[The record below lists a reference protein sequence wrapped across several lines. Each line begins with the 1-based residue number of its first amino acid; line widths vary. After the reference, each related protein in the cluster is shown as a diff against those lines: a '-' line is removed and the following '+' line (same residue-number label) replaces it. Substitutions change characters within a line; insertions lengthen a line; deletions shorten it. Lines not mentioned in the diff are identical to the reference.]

1 LILSPVRGGNGVKY
15 DMFVDYDWGGEGTLN
30 GTLKDVQITNPDLF
44 FNETDGSSFPNGDM
58 RQTHRAAA
66 FMNWDRVSPPFVR
79 DGCLYL
85 PAAFVTHNGYA
96 LDEKTPLLRSEA
108 AINKNGLRLQKLLG
122 DDDSTAVVAN
132 VGWEQEFF
140 AVDRDQYLQRP
151 DLMATGRM
159 LVGAQPPR
167 GQQTDFNYFN
177 RMQPRVRAFM
187 DELTEELLTLGMP
200 VSVFHN
206 EVAPSQYEFSPIFK
220 LTNVATDEN
229 TLAMEV
235 MEDLAVKH
243 NLAILFHEKPFGGV
257 NGSGKHN
264 NWGLNTDS
272 GRNLFVPGKTDKDQ
286 ASFIAM
292 VACLARTLHVH
303 GDVIR
308 VGVATAGNDHR
319 LGAQEAPP
327 AIISLYTGDSMESHL
342 QSVVDGGELHGYG
355 QEQMSLE
362 FGSKN
367 VGSLRVPVE
376 DRNRTAPF
384 PFCGNRFEFRAVG
397 SSQNCGYPL
406 AIVNTAMAESMG
418 ILADAIEGGKSP
430 RDAVADMLKEHWQ
443 VIFNGNGYSDEWPVE
458 AAKRGLPNLRNT
470 VDAVET
476 LTASKNEKLFESQG
490 VFSPTELKARQEIQF
505 EKYTNDLTI
514 EANCLINM
522 LETGILP
529 ACAKDLQVFAGSSL
543 GSKRAALYGELE
555 AASDKLTDLYMDLP
569 DGDAGTQAR
578 YCVNVIKP
586 QMEVV
591 RELSDTAE
599 RLVSAELWP
608 YPKYSEIL
616 YDHHSGAP
624 EYM

>member
-1 LILSPVRGGNGVKY
+1 MRGGNGVKY

-30 GTLKDVQITNPDLF
+30 GTMKDMKITNPDLF

-85 PAAFVTHNGYA
+85 PASFVTHNGDA
-96 LDEKTPLLRSEA
+96 LDEKTPLLRSEK
-108 AINKNGLRLQKLLG
+108 AINKSGLRLQKLLG
-122 DDDSTAVVAN
+122 DEETTKVVSN

-140 AVDRDQYLQRP
+140 AVDRDMYLQRP
-151 DLMATGRM
+151 DLVASGRM
-159 LVGAQPPR
+159 LIGAQPPR

-177 RMQPRVRAFM
+177 RMQPRVRAYM

-235 MEDLAVKH
+235 MEDIAVRH

-272 GRNLFVPGKTDKDQ
+272 GRNLFVPGKTEQDQ
-286 ASFIAM
+286 ASFIAL
-292 VACLARTLHVH
+292 VACLARALHIH
-303 GDVIR
+303 GDVVR

-327 AIISLYTGDSMESHL
+327 AIISLYTGDTMAAQL
-342 QSVVDGGELHGYG
+342 QKVVDGGELHGYG
-355 QEQMSLE
+355 EQNISVD
-362 FGSKN
+362 FGTNN
-367 VGSLRVPVE
+367 VSPLNVNLE

-397 SSQNCGYPL
+397 STQNCGYPL
-406 AIVNTAMAESMG
+406 AIVNAAMAESMEV
-418 ILADAIEGGKSP
+418 LADAIEGGKSP
-430 RDAVADMLKEHWQ
+430 RDAVADMLQEHWQ
-443 VIFNGNGYSDEWPVE
+443 IIFNGDGYSEEWPIE
-458 AAKRGLPNLRNT
+458 AASRGLPNLKNT

-476 LTASKNEKLFESQG
+476 LTSSKNQQLFESQKI
-490 VFSPTELKARQEIQF
+490 FTPTELHARQEIQF

-514 EANCLINM
+514 EANCMIDM
-522 LETGILP
+522 LETGVLP
-529 ACAKDLQVFAGSSL
+529 ACAKDLQTYHNTNL
-543 GSKRAALYGELE
+543 GVKRAAVYGELE
-555 AASDKLTDLYMDLP
+555 AATDALTELYNNLP
-569 DGDAGTQAR
+569 DENANGQAR
-578 YCVNVIKP
+578 YCVDVLKP

-599 RLVSAELWP
+599 RLVAADLWP
-608 YPKYSEIL
+608 FPKYSEIL
-616 YDHHSGAP
+616 FHHHSGAP
-624 EYM
+624 EIA

>member
-1 LILSPVRGGNGVKY
+1 MRGGNGVKY

-30 GTLKDVQITNPDLF
+30 GTMKDMKITNPDLF

-85 PAAFVTHNGYA
+85 PASFVTHNGDA
-96 LDEKTPLLRSEA
+96 LDEKTPLLRSEK
-108 AINKNGLRLQKLLG
+108 AINKSGLRLQKLLG
-122 DDDSTAVVAN
+122 DEETTKVVSN

-140 AVDRDQYLQRP
+140 AVDRDMYLQRP
-151 DLMATGRM
+151 DLVASGRM
-159 LVGAQPPR
+159 LIGAQPPR

-177 RMQPRVRAFM
+177 RMQPRVRAYM

-235 MEDLAVKH
+235 MEDIAVRH

-272 GRNLFVPGKTDKDQ
+272 GRNLFVPGKTEQDQ
-286 ASFIAM
+286 ASFIAL
-292 VACLARTLHVH
+292 VACLARALHIH
-303 GDVIR
+303 GDVVR

-327 AIISLYTGDSMESHL
+327 AIISLYTGDTMAAQL
-342 QSVVDGGELHGYG
+342 QKVVDGGELHGYG
-355 QEQMSLE
+355 EQNISVD
-362 FGSKN
+362 FGTNN
-367 VGSLRVPVE
+367 VSPLNVNLE

-397 SSQNCGYPL
+397 STQNCGYPL
-406 AIVNTAMAESMG
+406 AIVNAAMAESMEV
-418 ILADAIEGGKSP
+418 LADAIEGGKSP
-430 RDAVADMLKEHWQ
+430 RDAVADMLQEHWQ
-443 VIFNGNGYSDEWPVE
+443 IIFNGDGYSKEWPIE
-458 AAKRGLPNLRNT
+458 AASRGLPNLKNT

-476 LTASKNEKLFESQG
+476 LTCSKNQQLFESQQI
-490 VFSPTELKARQEIQF
+490 FTPTELHARQEIQF

-514 EANCLINM
+514 EANCMIDM
-522 LETGILP
+522 LETGVLP
-529 ACAKDLQVFAGSSL
+529 ACAKDLQTYHNTNL
-543 GSKRAALYGELE
+543 GVKRAAVYDELE
-555 AASDKLTDLYMDLP
+555 AATDVLTELYNNLP
-569 DGDAGTQAR
+569 DENANGQAR
-578 YCVNVIKP
+578 YCVDVLKP

-599 RLVSAELWP
+599 RLVAADLWP
-608 YPKYSEIL
+608 FPKYSEIL
-616 YDHHSGAP
+616 FHHHSGAP
-624 EYM
+624 EEAW

>member
-1 LILSPVRGGNGVKY
+1 MRGGNGVKY

-30 GTLKDVQITNPDLF
+30 GTMKDMKITNPDLF

-85 PAAFVTHNGYA
+85 PASFVTHNGDA
-96 LDEKTPLLRSEA
+96 LDEKTPLLRSEK
-108 AINKNGLRLQKLLG
+108 AINKSGLRLQKLLG
-122 DDDSTAVVAN
+122 DEETTKVVSN

-140 AVDRDQYLQRP
+140 AVDRDMYLERP
-151 DLMATGRM
+151 DLVASGRM
-159 LVGAQPPR
+159 LIGAQPPR

-177 RMQPRVRAFM
+177 RMQPRVRAYM

-235 MEDLAVKH
+235 MEDIAVRH

-272 GRNLFVPGKTDKDQ
+272 GRNLFVPGKTEQDQ
-286 ASFIAM
+286 ASFIAL
-292 VACLARTLHVH
+292 VACLARALHIH
-303 GDVIR
+303 GDVVR

-327 AIISLYTGDSMESHL
+327 AIISLYTGDTMAAQL
-342 QSVVDGGELHGYG
+342 QKVVDGGELHGYG
-355 QEQMSLE
+355 EQNISVD
-362 FGSKN
+362 FGTNN
-367 VGSLRVPVE
+367 VSPLNVNLE

-397 SSQNCGYPL
+397 STQNCGYPL
-406 AIVNTAMAESMG
+406 AIVNAAMAESMEV
-418 ILADAIEGGKSP
+418 LADAIEGGKSP
-430 RDAVADMLKEHWQ
+430 RDAVADMLQEHWQ
-443 VIFNGNGYSDEWPVE
+443 IIFNGDGYSKEWPIE
-458 AAKRGLPNLRNT
+458 AASRGLPNLKNT

-476 LTASKNEKLFESQG
+476 LTCSKNQQLFESQQI
-490 VFSPTELKARQEIQF
+490 FTPTELHARQEIQF

-514 EANCLINM
+514 EANCMIDM
-522 LETGILP
+522 LETGVLP
-529 ACAKDLQVFAGSSL
+529 ACAKDLQTYHNTNL
-543 GSKRAALYGELE
+543 GVKRAAVYGELE
-555 AASDKLTDLYMDLP
+555 AATDALTELYNNLP
-569 DGDAGTQAR
+569 DENANGQAR
-578 YCVNVIKP
+578 YCVDVLKP

-599 RLVSAELWP
+599 RLVAADLWP
-608 YPKYSEIL
+608 FPKYSEIL
-616 YDHHSGAP
+616 FHHHSGAP
-624 EYM
+624 EEAW

>member
-1 LILSPVRGGNGVKY
+1 MRGGNGVKY

-30 GTLKDVQITNPDLF
+30 GTMKDMKITNPDLF

-85 PAAFVTHNGYA
+85 PASFVTHNGDA
-96 LDEKTPLLRSEA
+96 LDEKTPLLRSEK
-108 AINKNGLRLQKLLG
+108 AINKSGLRLQKLLG
-122 DDDSTAVVAN
+122 DEETTKVVSN

-140 AVDRDQYLQRP
+140 AVDRDMYLQRP
-151 DLMATGRM
+151 DLVASGRM
-159 LVGAQPPR
+159 LIGAQPPR

-177 RMQPRVRAFM
+177 RMQPRVRAYM

-235 MEDLAVKH
+235 MEDIAVRH

-272 GRNLFVPGKTDKDQ
+272 GRNLFVPGKTEQDQ
-286 ASFIAM
+286 ASFIAL
-292 VACLARTLHVH
+292 VACLARALHIH
-303 GDVIR
+303 GDVVR

-327 AIISLYTGDSMESHL
+327 AIISLYTGDTMAAQL
-342 QSVVDGGELHGYG
+342 QKVVDGGELHGYG
-355 QEQMSLE
+355 EQNISVD
-362 FGSKN
+362 FGTNN
-367 VGSLRVPVE
+367 VSPLNVNLE

-397 SSQNCGYPL
+397 STQNCGYPL
-406 AIVNTAMAESMG
+406 AIVNAAMAESMEV
-418 ILADAIEGGKSP
+418 LADAIEGGKSP
-430 RDAVADMLKEHWQ
+430 RDAVADMLQEHWQ
-443 VIFNGNGYSDEWPVE
+443 IIFNGDGYSEEWPIE
-458 AAKRGLPNLRNT
+458 AASRGLPNLKNT

-476 LTASKNEKLFESQG
+476 LTSSKNQQLFESQKI
-490 VFSPTELKARQEIQF
+490 FTPTELHARQEIQF

-514 EANCLINM
+514 EANCMIDM
-522 LETGILP
+522 LETGVLP
-529 ACAKDLQVFAGSSL
+529 ACAKDLQTYHNTNL
-543 GSKRAALYGELE
+543 GVKRAAVYGELE
-555 AASDKLTDLYMDLP
+555 AATDALTELYNNLP
-569 DGDAGTQAR
+569 DENANGQAR
-578 YCVNVIKP
+578 YCVDVLKP

-599 RLVSAELWP
+599 RLVAADLWP
-608 YPKYSEIL
+608 FPKYSEIL
-616 YDHHSGAP
+616 FHHHSGAP
-624 EYM
+624 EEAW

>member
-1 LILSPVRGGNGVKY
+1 MRGGNGVKY
-15 DMFVDYDWGGEGTLN
+15 DMFVDYDWGGEGTLD
-30 GTLKDVQITNPDLF
+30 GTLKDMKVTEPDLF

-66 FMNWDRVSPPFVR
+66 FMNWDRISPPFVR
-79 DGCLYL
+79 NGCLYL
-85 PAAFVTHNGYA
+85 PAGFVTHNGDA
-96 LDEKTPLLRSEA
+96 LDEKTPLLRSND
-108 AINKNGLRLQKLLG
+108 AIGKNGLRLQKLLG
-122 DDDSTAVVAN
+122 DNESTAVVAN

-140 AVDRDQYLQRP
+140 AVDRDAYLQRP
-151 DLMATGRM
+151 DLMCAGRM
-159 LVGAQPPR
+159 LIGAQPSR
-167 GQQTDFNYFN
+167 GQQTDFNYFG
-177 RMQPRVRAFM
+177 RMQPRVRAYM

-220 LTNVATDEN
+220 LTNVASDEN

-235 MEDLAVKH
+235 MEDLAVRH

-272 GRNLFVPGKTDKDQ
+272 GRNLFVPGKTNFEQ
-286 ASFIAM
+286 ESFIAM
-292 VACLARTLHVH
+292 VACLARALHIH

-342 QSVVDGGELHGYG
+342 QKVVDGGPLAGYG
-355 QEQMSLE
+355 QEMTTID
-362 FGSKN
+362 FGSRAI
-367 VGSLRVPVE
+367 SPIQVPVE

-397 SSQNCGYPL
+397 SSQGCAYPL
-406 AIVNTAMAESMG
+406 AIVNAAMAESMG
-418 ILADAIEGGKSP
+418 VLSENIESGTSP
-430 RDAVADMLKEHWQ
+430 RDAVASMLKEHWA

-458 AAKRGLPNLRNT
+458 AASRGLFNLKNT
-470 VDAVET
+470 VEAVET
-476 LTASKNEKLFESQG
+476 LTSSKNQQLFESQNI
-490 VFSPTELKARQEIQF
+490 FTPKELQARQEIQF
-505 EKYTNDLTI
+505 EKYVNDLTI
-514 EANCLINM
+514 ECNCLLDM
-522 LETGILP
+522 MESGIIP
-529 ACAKDLQVFAGSSL
+529 ACAKDLQNYAGTSL
-543 GSKRAALYGELE
+543 GSKRSALYGELE
-555 AASDKLTDLYMDLP
+555 KEVDHLSDLYENLE
-569 DGDAGTQAR
+569 GGSANEQAR
-578 YCVNVIKP
+578 YCVDVIKP
-586 QMEVV
+586 QMQVV

-599 RLVSAELWP
+599 RVVQTDLWP

-616 YDHHSGAP
+616 YQHHSGAP
-624 EYM
+624 EEMY

>member
-1 LILSPVRGGNGVKY
+1 MRGGNGVKY

-30 GTLKDVQITNPDLF
+30 GTMKDMKITNPDLF

-85 PAAFVTHNGYA
+85 PASFVTHNGDA
-96 LDEKTPLLRSEA
+96 LDEKTPLLRSEK
-108 AINKNGLRLQKLLG
+108 AINKSGLRLQKLLG
-122 DDDSTAVVAN
+122 DEETTKVVSN

-140 AVDRDQYLQRP
+140 AVDRDMYLQRP
-151 DLMATGRM
+151 DLVASGRM
-159 LVGAQPPR
+159 LIGAQPPR

-177 RMQPRVRAFM
+177 RMQPRVRAYM

-235 MEDLAVKH
+235 MEDIAVRH

-272 GRNLFVPGKTDKDQ
+272 GRNLFVPGKTEQDQ
-286 ASFIAM
+286 ASFIAL
-292 VACLARTLHVH
+292 VACLARALHIH
-303 GDVIR
+303 GDVVR

-327 AIISLYTGDSMESHL
+327 AIISLYTGDTMAAQL
-342 QSVVDGGELHGYG
+342 QKVVDGGELHGYG
-355 QEQMSLE
+355 EQNISVD
-362 FGSKN
+362 FGTNN
-367 VGSLRVPVE
+367 VSPLNVNLE

-397 SSQNCGYPL
+397 STQNCGYPL
-406 AIVNTAMAESMG
+406 AIVNAAMAESMEV
-418 ILADAIEGGKSP
+418 LADAIEGGKSP
-430 RDAVADMLKEHWQ
+430 RDAVADMLQEHWQ
-443 VIFNGNGYSDEWPVE
+443 IIFNGDGYSEEWPIE
-458 AAKRGLPNLRNT
+458 AASRGLPNLKNT

-476 LTASKNEKLFESQG
+476 LTCSKNQQLFESQKI
-490 VFSPTELKARQEIQF
+490 FTPTELHARQEIQF

-514 EANCLINM
+514 EANCMIDM
-522 LETGILP
+522 LETGVLP
-529 ACAKDLQVFAGSSL
+529 ACAKDLQTYHNTNL
-543 GSKRAALYGELE
+543 GVKRAAVYGELE
-555 AASDKLTDLYMDLP
+555 AATDALTELYNNLP
-569 DGDAGTQAR
+569 DENANGQAR
-578 YCVNVIKP
+578 YCVDVLKP

-599 RLVSAELWP
+599 RLVAADLWP
-608 YPKYSEIL
+608 FPKYSEIL
-616 YDHHSGAP
+616 FHHHSGAP
-624 EYM
+624 EEAW